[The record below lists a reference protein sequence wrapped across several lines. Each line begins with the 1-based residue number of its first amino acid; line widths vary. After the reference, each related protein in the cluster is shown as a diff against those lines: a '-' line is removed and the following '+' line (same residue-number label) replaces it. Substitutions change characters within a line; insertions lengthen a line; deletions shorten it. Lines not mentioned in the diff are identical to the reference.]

1 MNVNILI
8 AFLNTIRL
16 SAHILIVSAD
26 ALIVGTHR
34 NKRRRKR
41 EYIRFSPVLFFCCHV
56 FTLSHTA
63 IISLKNSQL
72 QAWQQGD
79 NKIMVKKCCHTVKH
93 LVIRTFSTSVTTWL
107 QNTTFLNGCQKE
119 SIQAPNK
126 FTMKLTTHLCLECST
141 YAMFLSSLFTVFY
154 FTQTKLFFSTKR
166 DSGPILNKRSTM
178 LKLGRKPK
186 RDWKTW

>member
-1 MNVNILI
+1 MNINILI

-26 ALIVGTHR
+26 ALIVGAHR

-56 FTLSHTA
+56 VTLSHTA

-93 LVIRTFSTSVTTWL
+93 LVIRIFPTSVTTWQ

-126 FTMKLTTHLCLECST
+126 LTMKLSMHLCLECST
-141 YAMFLSSLFTVFY
+141 YAMFLSSSFIVFY
-154 FTQTKLFFSTKR
+154 FTQTKLFFSTMR